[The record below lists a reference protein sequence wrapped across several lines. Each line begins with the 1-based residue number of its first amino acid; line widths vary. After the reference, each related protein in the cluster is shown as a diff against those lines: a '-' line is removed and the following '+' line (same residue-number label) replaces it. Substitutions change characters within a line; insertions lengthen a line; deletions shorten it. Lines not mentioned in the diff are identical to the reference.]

1 MFVYMILLFTLLPAI
16 ELAILIKVGSHIGA
30 INTMMIIIITGVT
43 GAYLARFQGF
53 LVLNKIQTSLNQGI
67 MPSSELMDG
76 LMILVGGILLLTPGF
91 VTDILGIFLLIPLT
105 RSLIKYLLRNKFE
118 SMLKNGQAIRVS
130 PFNNYN
136 KEYNDID
143 IN

>member
-1 MFVYMILLFTLLPAI
+1 MILLFTLLPAI

-130 PFNNYN
+130 PSNNYN